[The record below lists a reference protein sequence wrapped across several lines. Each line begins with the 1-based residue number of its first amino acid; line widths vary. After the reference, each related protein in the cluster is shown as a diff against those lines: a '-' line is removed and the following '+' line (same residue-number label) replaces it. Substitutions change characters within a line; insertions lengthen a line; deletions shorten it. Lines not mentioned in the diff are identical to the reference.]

1 MFGEASNNQNALK
14 HVQGLSEGWV
24 SEVHFAYARA
34 AANLD
39 NISHT
44 VNAHEVD
51 LGIEARW
58 TPTSAEYQNT
68 LVEMQLQDYRHALDH
83 LEYLVVQWMFELSKL
98 GMSGVGESLTS
109 STSLLVIS
117 LPRLQNASEDW
128 QRPSGSIRCHQEG
141 SQEVQ

>member
-14 HVQGLSEGWV
+14 HVQGLSEGRV
-24 SEVHFAYARA
+24 SEVHFAYAHT

-83 LEYLVVQWMFELSKL
+83 LEYLVVQRMFELSVTNWHFSRSFHFNFIALTLVAIVQKSWSNTNL
-98 GMSGVGESLTS
+98 HSLIIHS
-109 STSLLVIS
+109 
-117 LPRLQNASEDW
+117 AF
-128 QRPSGSIRCHQEG
+128 
-141 SQEVQ
+141 